1 MWRQLPD
8 VRLSRRSR
16 VFPFK
21 TTQCCKGSVRTNSSQ
36 AVGALRAVTQT
47 ALTLELVQQLGS
59 GCRAFAFPLR
69 FAPQVL
75 CVAAH
80 QVPSNTR
87 RHSLNRRH
95 THTCNLHP
103 SRHTSHMALPPSQS
117 HNTTACR
124 PCVAA
129 AAQRSH

>member
-1 MWRQLPD
+1 MFPFAQLQIKVSKNIQSAQEIPTIIIHMNYMYRKRHVGKQLHD
-8 VRLSRRSR
+8 FRLARRSMM
-16 VFPFK
+16 FPYK
-21 TTQCCKGSVRTNSSQ
+21 TTQCCKVSVRTNSSK
-36 AVGALRAVTQT
+36 AVGAVRAVTQT

-87 RHSLNRRH
+87 RHSL
-95 THTCNLHP
+95 
-103 SRHTSHMALPPSQS
+103 SR
-117 HNTTACR
+117 
-124 PCVAA
+124 
-129 AAQRSH
+129 